1 MLSTT
6 MKVLSP
12 KVLAAGAALYTL
24 AFLPAVAAAS
34 EAGGDAHATQ
44 SVIADA
50 KQGKIAGGVA
60 VVIFLIVFAVLATK
74 VWPTITKG
82 LSDRENK
89 IRDEI
94 EAAEMARQQAKDA
107 LEQYQQALSQAR
119 AEAQKEID
127 KARAQAQ
134 AIAADLK
141 AKNEADIAAMRERA
155 MKELETARRA
165 AVAEVYAQ
173 GTQLATMMA
182 GKILRREVNAGDQS
196 ALLDE
201 SLRAMNASRN

>member
-6 MKVLSP
+6 MKARILSP
-12 KVLAAGAALYTL
+12 KVLAAGASIYAL
-24 AFLPAVAAAS
+24 AFLPAVAAAA
-34 EAGGDAHATQ
+34 EGGHDTQ
-44 SVIADA
+44 SVIADV

-74 VWPTITKG
+74 VWPSITKG

-107 LEQYQQALSQAR
+107 LEQYQQALAQAR

>member
-6 MKVLSP
+6 SSLKARLW
-12 KVLAAGAALYTL
+12 AAGAAIYTL
-24 AFLPAVAAAS
+24 AFLPAVASAAD
-34 EAGGDAHATQ
+34 AGDQQG
-44 SVIADA
+44 VIADL

-60 VVIFLIVFAVLATK
+60 VVIFLIVFTILATK

-94 EAAEMARQQAKDA
+94 EAAEMARSQAKDA
-107 LEQYQQALSQAR
+107 LEQYQQALAQAR

-141 AKNEADIAAMRERA
+141 AKNEADINAMRERA
-155 MKELETARRA
+155 MKDLEAARRA

-182 GKILRREVNAGDQS
+182 GKILRREVTAGDQS
-196 ALLDE
+196 ALLEE